1 MVWREVAFRTL
12 SNLAVTDDT
21 NALNNPLLTE
31 ALLEGHVAT
40 QVLAIR
46 KLMDDRRGD
55 IISLRRLVKDLR
67 HDFHLF
73 TRENYVC
80 HDGLPY
86 DYQAVRQKTWLQ
98 KLGQQGGFVWM
109 PIHGPEADGTSELA
123 HTQFDALAGID
134 SAKRSRDDRLPDRL
148 LTTIEGW
155 LDASGADDL
164 KKWSNTYLAHSGG
177 PC

>member
-73 TRENYVC
+73 TRENYV
-80 HDGLPY
+80 
-86 DYQAVRQKTWLQ
+86 A
-98 KLGQQGGFVWM
+98 M
-109 PIHGPEADGTSELA
+109 M
-123 HTQFDALAGID
+123 D
-134 SAKRSRDDRLPDRL
+134 SH
-148 LTTIEGW
+148 TTIKPFGRRRGCRSSGNKG
-155 LDASGADDL
+155 ASCGCRSMDRRLTGRLSWRTRSSMRLRA
-164 KKWSNTYLAHSGG
+164 STRRSAVVMTAYLTG
-177 PC
+177 CLRQ